1 MRGKIRSPVWKIV
14 VGIMRNSEQ
23 NDGIGE
29 IPSIRLQLSCS
40 LIEQLN
46 TIIQTPAVELSIRDL
61 WSLTIAFVRIRSC
74 EHDQETF
81 PSEDSLY
88 PAQSCQ
94 VSSN

>member
-61 WSLTIAFVRIRSC
+61 WSLGLNRAESDPQI
-74 EHDQETF
+74 F
-81 PSEDSLY
+81 PWLI
-88 PAQSCQ
+88 C
-94 VSSN
+94 N